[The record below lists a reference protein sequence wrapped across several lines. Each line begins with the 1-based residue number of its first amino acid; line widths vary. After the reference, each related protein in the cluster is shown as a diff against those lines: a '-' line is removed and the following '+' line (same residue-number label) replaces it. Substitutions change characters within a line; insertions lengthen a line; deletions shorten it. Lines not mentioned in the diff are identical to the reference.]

1 MQFIPV
7 CIVIG
12 TITVTVLPWI
22 RTEDLTPENVPS
34 LTEDVRSLMTS
45 YLKNSAENVEKK
57 PNGSTTIEKVQW
69 LFCRLM

>member
-1 MQFIPV
+1 MY
-7 CIVIG
+7 IVSG

-45 YLKNSAENVEKK
+45 HLKNSAENTEKK
-57 PNGSTTIEKVQW
+57 PNGSTTIEKVH
-69 LFCRLM
+69 

>member
-1 MQFIPV
+1 MY
-7 CIVIG
+7 IVIG

-45 YLKNSAENVEKK
+45 YLKNSAENAEKK
-57 PNGSTTIEKVQW
+57 PNGSTTIEKVH
-69 LFCRLM
+69 